1 MSLRKLSE
9 SQWNLLM
16 AHYGE
21 TETREQWGGTV
32 PNSFE
37 AASANAARAAAP
49 AASPWTMRP
58 EAGARAA

>member
-21 TETREQWGGTV
+21 PET
-32 PNSFE
+32 
-37 AASANAARAAAP
+37 ANEKLAIADVAKYKDKLIATTR
-49 AASPWTMRP
+49 RVV
-58 EAGARAA
+58 GA

>member
-21 TETREQWGGTV
+21 PETREQWGRTM

-37 AASANAARAAAP
+37 AASANAPRSADRHATRA
-49 AASPWTMRP
+49 
-58 EAGARAA
+58 

>member
-21 TETREQWGGTV
+21 PETRERWGGTV

-37 AASANAARAAAP
+37 AASANAARAAA
-49 AASPWTMRP
+49 
-58 EAGARAA
+58 

>member
-21 TETREQWGGTV
+21 PETREQWGGTV

-37 AASANAARAAAP
+37 AASANAARAP
-49 AASPWTMRP
+49 PDRHRHGTRHGP
-58 EAGARAA
+58 